1 MPSKVPD
8 YKIIRLK
15 KISKYVVKDLYNI
28 IIIIDFLQLYSND
41 FSTPLSPGNEN
52 ILKLLEFWNIH
63 ALSHKPLHSQIC
75 QLLIL
80 VKQLKEFFEKT

>member
-1 MPSKVPD
+1 MGLFSKICYCTLPMEEQVNEGDPIVPSKVPD

-28 IIIIDFLQLYSND
+28 IINIDFLQLYSND

-52 ILKLLEFWNIH
+52 ILKLLEF
-63 ALSHKPLHSQIC
+63 
-75 QLLIL
+75 
-80 VKQLKEFFEKT
+80 